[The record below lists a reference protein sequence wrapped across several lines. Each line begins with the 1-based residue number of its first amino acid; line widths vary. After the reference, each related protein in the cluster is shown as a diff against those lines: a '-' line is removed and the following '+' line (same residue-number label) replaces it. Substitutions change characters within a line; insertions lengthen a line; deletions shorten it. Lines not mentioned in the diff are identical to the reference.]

1 MVNYKSS
8 ALSGSFIDGSVSK
21 GKVVCVWNGLTGQ
34 RTARVGGILTRFA
47 CIVYRSLSDP
57 VINS

>member
-47 CIVYRSLSDP
+47 VYRSLSDP